1 MDFSRRELLGLV
13 AIGALAGC
21 ASGEGGDNESGNTE
35 TAATPP
41 GGPTADGTA
50 DGSAGT
56 SLAGSCAS
64 NFGDTLQSYDASGRG
79 MVAAFGYPMG
89 GSVTTEQDED
99 DSHVTGFAYG
109 RGEISPL
116 HTMTVSETGPTGEPT
131 DATEAYSF
139 DSRFESGTV
148 TTFGGQER
156 PAAIR
161 RLDDSVT
168 YIVHVE
174 RGDGVYVFSVQT
186 SAGEAEPCP
195 DTYDAVAR
203 RVTESFEPVA

>member
-13 AIGALAGC
+13 ALGTLAGC
-21 ASGEGGDNESGNTE
+21 SSGDSGGSEPGNTE
-35 TAATPP
+35 TTATPTDSP
-41 GGPTADGTA
+41 TLGGLT

-64 NFGDTLQSYDASGRG
+64 NFGDTLQPYDASGRG
-79 MVAAFGYPMG
+79 MVATFAYPMG
-89 GSVTTEQDED
+89 GKVTTEQDED
-99 DSHVTGFAYG
+99 DSHVTGFGYG

-116 HTMTVSETGPTGEPT
+116 HTMTVSEMGPTGEPA
-131 DATEAYSF
+131 DATEAYAF

-161 RLDDSVT
+161 RLEESVT

-174 RGDGVYVFSVQT
+174 RDDGVYVFSVQV
-186 SAGEAEPCP
+186 SAGEADPCP
-195 DTYDAVAR
+195 DVYDSVAR
-203 RVTESFEPVA
+203 RVVASFEPVA

>member
-13 AIGALAGC
+13 ALGALAGC
-21 ASGEGGDNESGNTE
+21 ASGEGGDGESGDTG
-35 TAATPP
+35 TAATPA

-64 NFGDTLQSYDASGRG
+64 NFGDTLQPYDASGRG
-79 MVAAFGYPMG
+79 MVATFAYPMG
-89 GSVTTEQDED
+89 GEVTTEQDED
-99 DSHVTGFAYG
+99 DSHVTGFGYG

-116 HTMTVSETGPTGEPT
+116 HTMTVSETGPTGEPA

-139 DSRFESGTV
+139 DDRFESGTV
-148 TTFGGQER
+148 TTFDGQER

-168 YIVHVE
+168 YIFHVE
-174 RGDGVYVFSVQT
+174 RGDDVYVFSVQV
-186 SAGEAEPCP
+186 SAGEADPCP
-195 DTYDAVAR
+195 GVYDSVAR